1 LINNGKYCI
10 IILVNKYKYRAA
22 LVAIVA
28 ICTSVLLWTRL
39 LPLVPMPS
47 VSDFAVSV
55 IEELLDDFETV
66 IKGKQ
71 KIQVQEVTV
80 EDLGEHFAESIQQVS
95 VQASVASTQES
106 EPIEQVFSAAEEE
119 LNSWEISYAW
129 RIVVPSLGIRA
140 PVLLPSMKY
149 WGQHAWDMLEE
160 QMQIG
165 LNHGA
170 VAYPHSTS
178 PGSNGSLIIA
188 GHSSPP
194 TEAAEKSAY
203 GSLFASLPSIDVGEE
218 IVVETAASPVRYRVE
233 KKIIVSPSMTSLLEQ
248 QYDDSILKVITC
260 YPVGTTRDRMIILAK
275 KVEE

>member
-1 LINNGKYCI
+1 
-10 IILVNKYKYRAA
+10 
-22 LVAIVA
+22 
-28 ICTSVLLWTRL
+28 
-39 LPLVPMPS
+39 
-47 VSDFAVSV
+47 
-55 IEELLDDFETV
+55 
-66 IKGKQ
+66 
-71 KIQVQEVTV
+71 
-80 EDLGEHFAESIQQVS
+80 
-95 VQASVASTQES
+95 
-106 EPIEQVFSAAEEE
+106 VFSAAEEE